1 MSGADIVVD
10 VGGMTGCS
18 GHRSSLMVVG
28 ATVRGPKGGEGI
40 SRAHFCSTYSHP

>member
-18 GHRSSLMVVG
+18 GHRSSLMVVD
-28 ATVRGPKGGEGI
+28 ATVRGPKGRRHI
-40 SRAHFCSTYSHP
+40 SGALLFYI